1 MLVSRMNNTSP
12 LWDPRYSVPSNLHLS
27 EVEIRKRA
35 GLSGVDG
42 SLSAAGES
50 LSFLA

>member
-12 LWDPRYSVPSNLHLS
+12 LSDLRYSVPSNLHLS
-27 EVEIRKRA
+27 DGETRERA

-42 SLSAAGES
+42 SLSSEGVN